1 MNLENIHSFKQLVET
16 EIDGEKR
23 LDCPFFDQC
32 GFRRKYTQVHVLK
45 AHIFKEHCHQQFL
58 NREGVTNLSEL
69 YNPADDIVL
78 PLLNNLRPLNDL
90 PPTSS

>member
-1 MNLENIHSFKQLVET
+1 MSNTMIGKVFFNLENIHSCKQLVET

-45 AHIFKEHCHQQFL
+45 AHIFKEHCS
-58 NREGVTNLSEL
+58 GVQKTGL
-69 YNPADDIVL
+69 
-78 PLLNNLRPLNDL
+78 
-90 PPTSS
+90 